1 MNKTFSST
9 SSMQG
14 SEGTDKFRNTFTASV
29 YRCSIEFQKQAS
41 SKVPTIVVVR
51 IQEQAIDMQ
60 KEYTSTDEAID
71 RTIKH

>member
-1 MNKTFSST
+1 
-9 SSMQG
+9 MQG

-60 KEYTSTDEAID
+60 KE
-71 RTIKH
+71 